1 MLGGEEYMLYFAGN
15 SKKGHQISASGWTLD
30 LEVVAVIHPETLE
43 TLDEQE
49 IDGCKSVRALI
60 EGIPS
65 QMGPLQLLLPPNMP
79 LLESAGQYST
89 LNSWPLT
96 I

>member
-1 MLGGEEYMLYFAGN
+1 MLDFARN
-15 SKKGHQISASGWTLD
+15 SKERHHITTSCWTLD
-30 LEVVAVIHPETLE
+30 LEVIAIIHPETLE

-49 IDGCKSVRALI
+49 IDGYKSVRALT
-60 EGIPS
+60 EDTPS

-89 LNSWPLT
+89 RNSCPLT
-96 I
+96 M